1 MGAHMPKLKYL
12 IDTNVWIDLYVE
24 SRPCHDAAD
33 ALVRASVSSSIEL
46 YHAVTTEKDVF
57 FTLAQSYKCDE
68 RAQGCPTEEMYNAI
82 AEIAWACTEHME
94 RLSTPVGQDLFDL
107 RLAHGFR
114 FAHNDLE
121 DNLVLAAAK
130 RAEVDAVVTSDKRFI
145 AHATAVAVPGL
156 TPQQALDLINAL
168 P

>member
-1 MGAHMPKLKYL
+1 MTSIVSKLL
-12 IDTNVWIDLYVE
+12 LDTNVWMDSYFK
-24 SRPCHDAAD
+24 SRSGNATAKSLINGAA
-33 ALVRASVSSSIEL
+33 RKSVSLFHTVTIE
-46 YHAVTTEKDVF
+46 ADVF
-57 FTLAQSYKCDE
+57 FLVAAKHKELSRLE
-68 RAQGCPTEEMYNAI
+68 GPLTEQQIAAAREM
-82 AEIAWACTEHME
+82 AWACTEHME
-94 RLSTPVGQDLFDL
+94 RLSTPIGQDLFDL

-130 RAEVDAVVTSDKRFI
+130 RAGVDAVVTSDKRLI
-145 AHATAVAVPGL
+145 AHATAVAVPAL

>member
-1 MGAHMPKLKYL
+1 MGTRMLKLKYL
-12 IDTNVWIDLYVE
+12 VDTNVWIDLYVE

-33 ALVRASVSSSIEL
+33 AFIKASVSSPVGL
-46 YHAVTTEKDVF
+46 HHAVTTEKDVF
-57 FTLAQSYKCDE
+57 FILAQSYKRDE
-68 RAQGCPTEEMYNAI
+68 RAHGCPTEAMCNAI
-82 AEIAWACTEHME
+82 AETAWACTEHME

-114 FAHNDLE
+114 FAHDDLE
-121 DNLVLAAAK
+121 DNLILAAAK
-130 RAEVDAVVTSDKRFI
+130 RAEVNAVVTSDKRLI
-145 AHATAVAVPGL
+145 AHATAVAVPAL